1 MNRALES
8 LDVMVAEIGE
18 LKQLAKKVPSARSH
32 QYLVGFG

>member
-18 LKQLAKKVPSARSH
+18 LKQLAKQVPSAWGH
-32 QYLVGFG
+32 